1 MKKILLLI
9 LCLMMIGCSQAESVA
24 PPKILLEDTYDS
36 VQSFKIEDAFS
47 YDDPLV
53 VTINGQSV
61 ESEFE
66 LVIGEHKI
74 EVFTVKDDVESE
86 HVTKTV
92 VVKGQMITLYDQI
105 NGQAFEIEASA
116 LNQDMAKKFYHV
128 QNDLWT
134 YVESEYFEG
143 YIKDFALDLDL
154 DHIFVCD
161 NKEINVSG
169 KITYQHLNG
178 YYVYS
183 DGQKNHLINA
193 VTGDVLSH
201 KNLHVSPEGHQALII
216 EDDIILYD
224 LLMGQIKTVTQMPW
238 TYETPW
244 QVAFLGD
251 GISIITKLGD
261 DLKEYKLINDG
272 SWHIEALAAEGPNTY
287 EVYPSRSVDSVY
299 NESISAE
306 ALEEAKVI
314 KYLSLTEEG
323 LVLWLEVP
331 EKGYVK
337 MPYEGDDYD
346 YVCDSDGYQIK
357 GVHGYIENIS
367 SESFS
372 QDGYYLLDDGPL
384 TLVYNTHDNL
394 LTSLDQIID
403 MTDHIVVSKKVVS
416 DRIVFVIYS
425 YDQGFVPYEQAFEN
439 TGEVYVEIISDDEV
453 IVSLMTTSQD
463 PWVSVDY
470 YQSYYETFHMKRV
483 DDGFVNTY
491 PSIEMSVQVYESME
505 KTSPVGTLDI
515 GANEVSFLNT
525 YDLIDDQLVL
535 WFKVGQYYA
544 YRPLRYGE
552 VPIHSPQSP
561 IYQFIL
567 TDGTIVEMLAEEDLE
582 YIRIENDLQD
592 KGYFTNFSSY
602 EWYIGDFINANTGQ
616 HFRVDGTPVL
626 SEDESL
632 MYAVE
637 YLYGSDEAVIHL
649 YEFSP
654 EAIDKIGMFE
664 VGLWQPQITWVED
677 RLEIVLS
684 KYDSDEIR
692 HAVLE
697 QVNNEWIY
705 KIIDT
710 E

>member
-1 MKKILLLI
+1 
-9 LCLMMIGCSQAESVA
+9 MMIGCSQTQGIEA
-24 PPKILLEDTYDS
+24 PKILLEDVYDS
-36 VQSFKIEDAFS
+36 VQSFRIEDAFS
-47 YDDPLV
+47 YDNQLV
-53 VTINGQSV
+53 VMINGQSV
-61 ESEFE
+61 ASEFE
-66 LVIGEHKI
+66 LVIGEHKVEAYTI
-74 EVFTVKDDVESE
+74 KDGLESE

-105 NGQAFEIEASA
+105 NGQAFEVEASV
-116 LNQDMAKKFYHV
+116 LNQDMAEKFYHV
-128 QNDLWT
+128 QKDLWT
-134 YVESEYFEG
+134 YVKSEDFEG
-143 YIKDFALDLDL
+143 YIKDYALDLDL
-154 DHIFVCD
+154 DHIFVCE
-161 NKEINVSG
+161 NKDIKVSG

-193 VTGDVLSH
+193 VTGEMMSH
-201 KNLHVSPEGHQALII
+201 DHLHISPEGHQALII
-216 EDDIILYD
+216 DDDIILYD
-224 LLMGQIKTVTQMPW
+224 LLMGEIKAVTQMSWP
-238 TYETPW
+238 YETPW

-251 GISIITKLGD
+251 GISIITKTD
-261 DLKEYKLINDG
+261 DELKEYKLVNDG
-272 SWHIEALAAEGPNTY
+272 TWHIEALAAEGPNTY
-287 EVYPSRSVDSVY
+287 EVFPSRSVDSVY

-306 ALEEAKVI
+306 ALEKAKVT
-314 KYLSLTEEG
+314 KYLSLTEDG

-337 MPYEGDDYD
+337 MPYEGGDYD
-346 YVCDSDGYQIK
+346 YVCDRDGYQIK
-357 GVHGYIENIS
+357 GVHGYIEKIR

-372 QDGYYLLDDGPL
+372 QDGYYLLEDGPL
-384 TLVYNTHDNL
+384 TLVYNTRDNL

-403 MTDHIVVSKKVVS
+403 MTDHIVVSKKVVN
-416 DRIVFVIYS
+416 DRIVFVIYT
-425 YDQGFVPYEQAFEN
+425 YDEGFVPFEQAFEN
-439 TGEVYVEIISDDEV
+439 NGEVYAEIISDDEV

-470 YQSYYETFHMKRV
+470 YQSYYETFHMKRE
-483 DDGFVNTY
+483 DDRFVNTY
-491 PSIEMSVQVYESME
+491 PAIEKSVQVYEDMN

-515 GANEVSFLNT
+515 VANEVSFLNT
-525 YDLIDDQLVL
+525 YELIDDKLVL

-544 YRPLRYGE
+544 YRPLRYNE
-552 VPIHSPQSP
+552 VPIHSPQNP
-561 IYQFIL
+561 NYQFIL
-567 TDGTIVEMLAEEDLE
+567 NDGTIVEMIAEEDLE

-602 EWYIGDFINANTGQ
+602 EWYIGDFINAKTGQ

-649 YEFSP
+649 YAFST
-654 EAIDKIGMFE
+654 ESIEKIGMFE
-664 VGLWQPQITWVED
+664 VGLWQPQITWVEH

-684 KYDSDEIR
+684 KYDSDEVS

-705 KIIDT
+705 KVIDT